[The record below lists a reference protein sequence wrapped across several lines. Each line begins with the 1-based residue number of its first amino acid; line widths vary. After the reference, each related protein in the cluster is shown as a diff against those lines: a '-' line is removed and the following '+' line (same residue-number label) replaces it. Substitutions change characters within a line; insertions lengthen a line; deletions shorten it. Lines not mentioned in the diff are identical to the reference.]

1 MLLAFSFP
9 FAAVLKFIWA
19 VTGTSIFGGVGALV
33 VKGLKLLHI
42 NISQS
47 QQDQLIQIVVDAVHY
62 AEEAG
67 ATGQLSS
74 AQKLTA
80 AMAYVRTHG
89 ATLVTTITQE
99 QLSQL
104 IKSVLVQ
111 QGLGAASK

>member
-1 MLLAFSFP
+1 MLFAFSFP

-19 VTGTSIFGGVGALV
+19 VAGTSIFGGVGALV

-42 NISQS
+42 SISQS
-47 QQDQLIQIVVDAVHY
+47 QQEQLIQIVSDAVHY

-80 AMAYVRTHG
+80 ALGYVRTHG
-89 ATLVTTITQE
+89 TELAATITQE
-99 QLSQL
+99 QLTQL
-104 IKSVLVQ
+104 VKSVLAQ
-111 QGLGAASK
+111 EGLGASGK